1 MRVRNKTWAEPLIE
15 AHPELM
21 VTDPLQN
28 KGNWQERFKEKQP
41 IQIEIG
47 MGKGQ
52 FIIQMALKYPHI
64 NFIGIEI
71 QHSVGAIAL
80 KNALKEKLPN
90 LQLVLAD
97 GANLDE
103 YFDNG
108 EIKRIYL
115 NFSDPWPKKRHEK
128 RRLTYKSFLH
138 VYQEILVEHGALEL
152 KTDNQGLFEY
162 SLVSLNNYGFVLE
175 NVFLDLHHSDE
186 ALENVETEYEH
197 KFSEKGQRIYK
208 LSGHF

>member
-1 MRVRNKTWAEPLIE
+1 MRVRNKAWAEPLIE

-21 VTDPLQN
+21 ITDPLQN
-28 KGNWQERFKEKQP
+28 KGDWQKRFKKKQP
-41 IQIEIG
+41 IQIEVG

-52 FIIQMALKYPHI
+52 FIIQMALKYPQI

-71 QHSVGAIAL
+71 QRSVAAIAL
-80 KNALKEKLPN
+80 RDALEESLPN

-97 GANLDE
+97 GADLNE

-108 EIKRIYL
+108 EIDRVYL
-115 NFSDPWPKKRHEK
+115 NFSDPWPKKRHVK

-138 VYQEILVEHGALEL
+138 VYQEILVDHGVLEF

-162 SLVSLNNYGFVLE
+162 SLVSLNNYGFVFDA
-175 NVFLDLHHSDE
+175 VFLDLHHSEE
-186 ALENVETEYEH
+186 AVENVETEYEH
-197 KFSEKGQRIYK
+197 KFSAKGQRIYK